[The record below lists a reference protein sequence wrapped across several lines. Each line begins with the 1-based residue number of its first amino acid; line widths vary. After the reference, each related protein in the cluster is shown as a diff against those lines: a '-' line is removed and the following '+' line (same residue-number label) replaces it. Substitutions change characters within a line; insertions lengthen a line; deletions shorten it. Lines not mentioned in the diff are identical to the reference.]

1 MFANSCSLEQ
11 TLKQV
16 SSQKTVHGYG
26 HHSYYYLCGV
36 NDEQLNKRWSMDKVT
51 APANGQRRAHNVH
64 RSNEEKFNSQ
74 AKVRAK
80 CTSERHIASGGR
92 SAICT
97 ARIAERRRNCQIFAR
112 ILTRAKRSSTQ
123 HSYSC
128 ALYTPQ
134 TVYRVPYV
142 PEETYPISGFTL

>member
-36 NDEQLNKRWSMDKVT
+36 NDEQLNKRWSMDRMT

-64 RSNEEKFNSQ
+64 RSNEKKFNSQ

-128 ALYTPQ
+128 ALY
-134 TVYRVPYV
+134 VYTTNR
-142 PEETYPISGFTL
+142 L